1 MDKNKILIIIK
12 GEDKTTQNEKI
23 ESDIYKGKYKIKYN
37 SSDTIYSYEFNDVI
51 IEKYAEEIDI
61 TNKNIYYK
69 NQTIF
74 DVEKV
79 IRFQRSVKIIYKNGT
94 EEIFLKGE
102 EITVKKSPN
111 KQEEKNRDI
120 IKYYRQIAKYA
131 KVKDEKQV
139 NNNNKTTFLEK
150 EYNKLNYIQKDSIL
164 DYFINKRNLKSPK
177 NKKEEI
183 IYPFRFNLSQK
194 EAINNIYKSNISIIE
209 GPPGT
214 GKTQTI
220 LNIIANLAI
229 MQDKT
234 VAVVSNNNEAVK
246 NVKDKLTK
254 SGYEF
259 ILADL
264 GKKEKREKFFENL
277 PQPKISGF
285 KIDEKEKKKFETQI
299 KRLNII
305 LNKLL
310 EKKNRQAELKK
321 QLNEYKLEQQYF
333 EEYYKEQNIKE
344 INKLDFYNKTD
355 DRIIQFLI
363 DTQMKN
369 EGKVKFDW
377 IYEIKMLLKYR
388 IKNLQKLDENSIENI
403 LMLQKEYYEIKIE
416 KVEKELDEI
425 NKILKKH
432 KFEKLQEKHQIISEK
447 LFKNKI
453 YNKYIYLKSNKY
465 TFKNYQKDIKGFV
478 KQYPVVLST
487 TYSLRNCVTNDFM
500 FDYVIIDESS
510 QVDLLTGALAISCAK
525 NAIIVGDTKQLKQ
538 IVDTKIKEKVSSEDI
553 DICHNYFENNI
564 LTAMLRIYENKIPRK
579 ILREHY
585 RCHPKIIEFCNK
597 RYYNGELIAF
607 ANEEHKSIQKPLI
620 LYYTAKGNHLRKIDN
635 GEKKGTFNERE
646 LEVIK
651 EEILNDT
658 RTNKYKDKDIGIT
671 TPYRMQA
678 DIMQDIEKNIES
690 DTIHKFQGREKKLM
704 ILSTV
709 LDGSRQGKQGLNF
722 VDEASMVNVAVSRAI
737 DQFAIVTDNKFF
749 NENGKEI
756 KALLKYIK
764 YNEMD
769 SEIVES
775 QIVSVFDLLYKEYS
789 EKLDKLSK
797 SLLNRRKYRSE
808 QIMDTILYNELVK
821 DEYID
826 YEYTGECLLK
836 ELLKSTD
843 NLNEREKEFINNR
856 ASIDFVIFDKMD
868 KKPRLLIEVDGFEY
882 HENKTEQ
889 IERDKLKNEIVKKNN
904 LKLLR
909 FETGRKSYNE
919 EKIIGIIRKEL
930 NIEKENENDNNN

>member
-1 MDKNKILIIIK
+1 MDKNKTIIIIK
-12 GEDKTTQNEKI
+12 GEDKTTEVEKI
-23 ESDIYKGKYKIKYN
+23 ENDIYKAKYKIKYN
-37 SSDTIYSYEFNDVI
+37 SSDTIYKYEFNDVI
-51 IEKYAEEIDI
+51 IEKYIEEIDI

-69 NQTIF
+69 NQIIF
-74 DVEKV
+74 DVEKA
-79 IRFQRSVKIIYKNGT
+79 IRYQRLVKIIYKNGN
-94 EEIFLKGE
+94 EEIFLRGE
-102 EITVKKSPN
+102 EITVKKSSS
-111 KQEEKNRDI
+111 EKESKKRDI
-120 IKYYRQIAKYA
+120 INYYKQISKYA
-131 KVKDEKQV
+131 KVKEEKQV
-139 NNNNKTTFLEK
+139 NNKQNTTFLER
-150 EYNKLNYIQKDSIL
+150 EYNKLNYIQKDSVL
-164 DYFINKRNLKSPK
+164 DFFINKRKLITPQ
-177 NKKEEI
+177 KEKTEL

-229 MQDKT
+229 MQEKS

-254 SGYEF
+254 GGYEF
-259 ILADL
+259 IVADL
-264 GKKEKREKFFENL
+264 GNKEKRKKFFENL
-277 PQPKISGF
+277 PQPKIAGF
-285 KIDEKEKKKFETQI
+285 NIEEKEKKKLQTQV

-310 EKKNRQAELKK
+310 EKKNRQAELIKE
-321 QLNEYKLEQQYF
+321 LDEYKLEQQYF

-369 EGKVKFDW
+369 EGKIKFDW
-377 IYEIKMLLKYR
+377 IYEIKMLLKYG
-388 IKNLQKLDENSIENI
+388 IKDLQKLNENLIENI
-403 LMLQKEYYEIKIE
+403 LLLQKEYYEIKIE
-416 KVEKELDEI
+416 KIEKELDEI
-425 NKILKKH
+425 NKTLKKY
-432 KFEKLQEKHQIISEK
+432 KFEKLQEKHQVISER

-453 YNKYIYLKSNKY
+453 YNKYIYSKIDKY
-465 TFKNYQKDIKGFV
+465 TLKNYQKNIKEFV
-478 KQYPVVLST
+478 KQYPIVLST
-487 TYSLRNCVTNDFM
+487 TYSLRNSVTNDFM

-538 IVDTKIKEKVSSEDI
+538 IVDTKIKEKVSNENI

-607 ANEEHKSIQKPLI
+607 ANEEHKSVQKPLI

-635 GEKKGTFNERE
+635 EEKKGTFNERE

-651 EEILNDT
+651 QEILEDKRSNNY
-658 RTNKYKDKDIGIT
+658 RDKDIGIT

-709 LDGSRQGKQGLNF
+709 LDSSRQGKQGLNF
-722 VDEASMVNVAVSRAI
+722 VDEACMVNVAVSRAI
-737 DQFAIVTDNKFF
+737 DQFAIVTDNKLF

-756 KALLKYIK
+756 KSLLKYIK

-769 SEIVES
+769 SEIVQS

-797 SLLNRRKYRSE
+797 SLLNRRKYKSE
-808 QIMDTILYNELVK
+808 QIMDTILYKEFMK

-826 YEYTGECLLK
+826 YEYTGECLLR
-836 ELLKSTD
+836 ELLKNMD
-843 NLNEREKEFINNR
+843 NLTEREKRIINNR

-882 HENKTEQ
+882 HENKPEQ
-889 IERDKLKNEIVKKNN
+889 IERDKLKNSIVEKNN

-909 FETGRKSYNE
+909 FETGRKSYDE
-919 EKIIGIIRKEL
+919 DKIIGIIRKEL
-930 NIEKENENDNNN
+930 NIEKEKENDNNN